1 MLYSMLYSRNAPK
14 QYLTELKLKKA
25 CGLLRSTQLPVNV
38 VAESLGFED
47 ALAFSRVFK
56 KAFGVSPHRVPPA
69 GRQLTGLWV
78 TGTLPAVW
86 ARRLSFSER
95 R

>member
-47 ALAFSRVFK
+47 ALAFSRVLK
-56 KAFGVSPHRVPPA
+56 KAYGVSPT
-69 GRQLTGLWV
+69 GYRQQG
-78 TGTLPAVW
+78 G
-86 ARRLSFSER
+86 S
-95 R
+95 

>member
-1 MLYSMLYSRNAPK
+1 MAARFGYHPHYVTCIFSERFGVTPK

-25 CGLLRSTQLPVNV
+25 CGLLRSIQLPVNV

-56 KAFGVSPHRVPPA
+56 KAFGVSPT
-69 GRQLTGLWV
+69 GYRQQG
-78 TGTLPAVW
+78 G
-86 ARRLSFSER
+86 S
-95 R
+95 